1 MATLGLYVQV
11 PFCQA
16 KCTYCNFP
24 AGVFPHVARERY
36 FQALECEILDV
47 PTCFER
53 AGIERGI
60 LDRPVDSI
68 YIGGGTPSMFDPTEV
83 SRILENIRARFT
95 ICSGCET
102 TLEVDP
108 ETVSPEKACAWLEAG
123 INRVSLGAQSFEDRE
138 LKAVGRRH
146 RRSDIEHSVA
156 MLREAG
162 AENVSLDLIAGL
174 PYQTW
179 ASWEETISEAE
190 RLRPEH
196 ISLYMLEIDEKSRL
210 GREALASGR
219 RYSAAE
225 LVDPDLLADFYQ
237 NAVARLRSHGY
248 RHYEISNFALPGRES
263 RHNLKYWNREPYL
276 GFGSAAHSFDGAR
289 RWSNVADPAEYAI
302 RMESRHS
309 AVETMSAVTE
319 REAQEEF
326 FFLGLRQIDGVPLE
340 APGMEISRDFQERVE
355 RLVSQ
360 GLLIEENGRVRLS
373 PQALVVSNAVFAEFV
388 G

>member
-1 MATLGLYVQV
+1 MTTLGIYVQV

-24 AGVFPHVARERY
+24 AGVYPYVARERY
-36 FQALECEILDV
+36 FDALEREITDVEAFCEGARILADV
-47 PTCFER
+47 
-53 AGIERGI
+53 
-60 LDRPVDSI
+60 LDLPVDSI
-68 YIGGGTPSMFDPTEV
+68 YVGGGTPSLFELPVIE
-83 SRILENIRARFT
+83 RILKNVHKRFQV
-95 ICSGCET
+95 CADCET

-108 ETVSPEKACAWLEAG
+108 ETVTPEKAQAWLEAG
-123 INRVSLGAQSFEDRE
+123 VNRVSLGAQSFEDRE

-146 RRSDIEHSVA
+146 RRSDIEHAVA
-156 MLREAG
+156 ILRAAG
-162 AENVSLDLIAGL
+162 AQNVSLDLIAGL

-179 ASWEETISEAE
+179 TSWEETLAGAE
-190 RLRPEH
+190 RLQPEH

-210 GREALASGR
+210 GREALAGGR

-225 LVDPDLLADFYQ
+225 LVDPDLLADFYES
-237 NAVARLRSHGY
+237 AVERLRSRGY
-248 RHYEISNFALPGRES
+248 HHYEISNFAVPGRES

-289 RWSNVADPAEYAI
+289 RWWNVADPADYAMRI
-302 RMESRHS
+302 ESGQA
-309 AVETMSAVTE
+309 AVEAVTAVTK

-326 FFLGLRQIDGVPLE
+326 FFLGLRQIDGIRLDSPQIEL
-340 APGMEISRDFQERVE
+340 SRDFQERVE

-360 GLLIEENGRVRLS
+360 GLLIEESGCVRLS
-373 PQALVVSNAVFAEFV
+373 PHALVVSNAVFAEFV

>member
-1 MATLGLYVQV
+1 MTTLGIYVEL

-24 AGVFPHVARERY
+24 AGVFPYVDRDRYFEALKQEIADVEACFGPAGVARSV
-36 FQALECEILDV
+36 LEL
-47 PTCFER
+47 
-53 AGIERGI
+53 
-60 LDRPVDSI
+60 PVDSI
-68 YIGGGTPSMFDPTEV
+68 YIGGGTPSMFDAAVVEH
-83 SRILENIRARFT
+83 ILKNVHQRFDVRT
-95 ICSGCET
+95 DCET

-108 ETVSPEKACAWLEAG
+108 ETVAPEKAHAWLAAG

-146 RRSDIEHSVA
+146 RRPDIGRAVA
-156 MLREAG
+156 ILRDAG

-174 PYQTW
+174 PYQTST
-179 ASWEETISEAE
+179 SWEETLAQAE
-190 RLRPEH
+190 RLQPEH
-196 ISLYMLEIDEKSRL
+196 ISLYLLEIDEKSRL
-210 GREALASGR
+210 GREALAGGR

-225 LVDPDLLADFYQ
+225 LVDPDLLADFYES
-237 NAVARLRSHGY
+237 AVERLRSHGY
-248 RHYEISNFALPGRES
+248 HHYEISNFASPGRES
-263 RHNLKYWNREPYL
+263 RHNLKYWNRQPYL

-289 RWSNVADPAEYAI
+289 RWWNVADPADYTMRI
-302 RMESRHS
+302 ESRQA
-309 AVETMSAVTE
+309 AVEAVTAVTK

-326 FFLGLRQIDGVPLE
+326 FFLGLRQIDGIRVDPPEVEL
-340 APGMEISRDFQERVE
+340 SRDFQERVR

-373 PQALVVSNAVFAEFV
+373 PHALVVSNAVFAEFV